1 MTQLT
6 NIRGVIRGR
15 TIELEQELSVP
26 DGAEVTI
33 SIRTTV
39 PDEEAKQRLLEA
51 FGALADCSDEVDEFN
66 AWYRA
71 ERHRGTERMELPE

>member
-26 DGAEVTI
+26 DGSEVTL
-33 SIRTTV
+33 SIKATV
-39 PDEEAKQRLLEA
+39 PDEEARSRLLEA

-71 ERHRGTERMELPE
+71 ERHRGSVRMELPE